1 MASFIAKQVV
11 GKKLDSVKGKQTDFC
26 QMQRLIGTVLFVAL
40 GFVFFFM
47 LHGSL
52 GTGVFTLILSIV

>member
-11 GKKLDSVKGKQTDFC
+11 GKKLDSVKGKQTDFF

-40 GFVFFFM
+40 GFVFFSCCM
-47 LHGSL
+47 VL
-52 GTGVFTLILSIV
+52 